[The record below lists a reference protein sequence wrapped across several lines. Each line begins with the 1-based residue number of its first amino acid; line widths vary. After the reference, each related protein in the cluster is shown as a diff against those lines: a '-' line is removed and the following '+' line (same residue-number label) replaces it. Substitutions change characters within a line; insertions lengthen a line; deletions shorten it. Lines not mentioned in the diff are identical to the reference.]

1 MILFRK
7 MFNKKKLY
15 IKNISNYLSTEDIIQ
30 APQKPKWFSKLCPFS
45 HQKKTLLDAY
55 KDLNDSK
62 DLISPTLRACPAI
75 NELFKKS
82 ILILFP
88 CDVILETKEDGQWFF
103 NKPSINDFIN
113 VMEHTSVQHDK
124 EVNLDQYI
132 ILKFQLPLLFQSPH
146 NSLIFLDPI
155 LFNSQPYQVCPG
167 VISFANNNAV
177 RLNVIVLFKKE
188 DKIYQFKK
196 NSILALLYSVNMIE
210 IKENEKLKNYTKT
223 SFLKGWIN

>member
-1 MILFRK
+1 
-7 MFNKKKLY
+7 MFNKKKFY
-15 IKNISNYLSTEDIIQ
+15 IKNTSNYLNTEDIIKV
-30 APQKPKWFSKLCPFS
+30 PQKPKWFSKLCPFP
-45 HQKKTLLDAY
+45 HKKKTLLDAY
-55 KDLNDSK
+55 KDLNTST
-62 DLISPTLRACPAI
+62 DLIMPTMRVCPGI

-88 CDVILETKEDGQWFF
+88 CDVILETKKDGQWFF
-103 NKPSINDFIN
+103 NKPSNNDFIN

-155 LFNSQPYQVCPG
+155 FFNSQPYQVCPG
-167 VISFANNNAV
+167 VVSFNNNNAV
-177 RLNVIVLFKKE
+177 GLNVIVFFKKE

-210 IKENEKLKNYTKT
+210 IRENKNLKTYQKT
-223 SFLKGWIN
+223 SFLKGWLS